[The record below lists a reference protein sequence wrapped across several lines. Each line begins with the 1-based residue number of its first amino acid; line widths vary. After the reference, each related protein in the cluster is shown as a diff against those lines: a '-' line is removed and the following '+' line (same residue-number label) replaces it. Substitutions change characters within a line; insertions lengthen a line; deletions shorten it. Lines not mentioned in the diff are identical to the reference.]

1 MLVNNEALTFH
12 PSCIQVVACI
22 YSHIYHCWFKSGRIL
37 DCLLVCRVVI
47 HLSSRNSP
55 MGRQTISYFV

>member
-1 MLVNNEALTFH
+1 MKPRLSILPVYRLLPVFTHTFIIVG
-12 PSCIQVVACI
+12 SNQGEFWI
-22 YSHIYHCWFKSGRIL
+22 
-37 DCLLVCRVVI
+37 VCRVVI